1 MEHSLRDGVEGEG
14 LVSVAEV
21 LEELL
26 APPVVVLA
34 ALIVERVEEG
44 DGNETSGFKDG
55 ADCGP
60 EPVATP
66 PGRSVVV
73 VVGEAAVSSFPFF
86 FIASSLSFTSLRMRR
101 ASVSLAFSL

>member
-73 VVGEAAVSSFPFF
+73 GEAAVSSFSFF